1 MKDSSPFQI
10 AETQLNFKLS
20 EDLKKKIQRYAKKN
34 KMTVSMA
41 IRLIV
46 DKGISEEEEEKHQI
60 KNN

>member
-34 KMTVSMA
+34 RMTVSMA

-46 DKGISEEEEEKHQI
+46 DKWINDEEQK
-60 KNN
+60 KGA